1 MLALIKEKLSW
12 TLVRHFLEAIIAV
25 EILSFLA
32 YFYPPVGH
40 WAAIIGWLVVLILS
54 WKNLSSGLLVLLV
67 DLLIDSKGYL
77 LFFPIGGFKLSWR
90 IGVWAIVMVVWFVKL
105 LWQAYQQKTL
115 SLDYQRL
122 KTAGLLPLA
131 AMLFFGTVSAI
142 IQHCQSSNIFF
153 DANGWLFWL
162 IILPVMSVAKWPLK
176 RLMAA
181 LMAGLLWLVAKTAL
195 LLYIFG
201 HSSSAFLSIV
211 YRWVRDTQVG
221 EITKM
226 SAQFYR
232 VFIQSQVYLLIILAI
247 AAWLLARQMP
257 IKNWF
262 KWLWQSGWS
271 YLLILSLSLFPLI
284 IGFSRSFWFG
294 LAVIGLFLLVMVWR
308 YYGWSIVWRW
318 LIASFIALILALIM
332 IVVIVRFPWP
342 KPQLSFDAGTLLEER
357 LGDLG
362 GEAGA
367 SSRWALLPKMTEAI
381 KKQPIFGHGFG
392 ATITYQSAD
401 PRVLAINNGGNYT
414 TYAFEWGWLD
424 IAFKFG
430 LLWAIWY
437 FWWLN
442 RIAII
447 SWRQGV
453 LGQALTIG
461 LLVLLAVHLFSPY
474 LNHPLGIGY
483 LSAMLTWLTVKK
495 YD

>member
-1 MLALIKEKLSW
+1 MLAAIKEKISW
-12 TLVRHFLEAIIAV
+12 PLVRHYLEAIVVV

-32 YFYPPVGH
+32 YFYPTVGH
-40 WAAIIGWLVVLILS
+40 IAAIVGWLIVLILS
-54 WKNLSSGLLVLLV
+54 WKDLRTGLLVLLV

-77 LFFPIGGFKLSWR
+77 LFLPIGGFKLSWR
-90 IGVWAIVMVVWFVKL
+90 IGVWVIIMMVWLVKS
-105 LWQAYQQKTL
+105 LWQAYRQKTAW
-115 SLDYQRL
+115 LDFGRL
-122 KTAGLLPLA
+122 KTAGLIPLII
-131 AMLFFGTVSAI
+131 MLVFGTVSAI
-142 IQHCQSSNIFF
+142 VQHCQPSNIFF

-162 IILPVMSVAKWPLK
+162 IILPVMSIKSWPLDK
-176 RLMAA
+176 LWASVT
-181 LMAGLLWLVAKTAL
+181 AGISWLIAKTAI
-195 LLYIFG
+195 LLYVFG
-201 HSSSAFLSIV
+201 HFSSAMITIV

-232 VFIQSQVYLLIILAI
+232 VFIQSQVYLLIVLAI
-247 AAWLLARQMP
+247 VAWLLASELP
-257 IKNWF
+257 IKGWF
-262 KWLWQSGWS
+262 KWLWKKGWG
-271 YLLILSLSLFPLI
+271 YLLVLSLTLFPLI

-294 LAVIGLFLLVMVWR
+294 LAVIGLFLLISVWR
-308 YYGWSIVWRW
+308 RYGWSIVWRW
-318 LIASFIALILALIM
+318 VVTSIIALVLSLAV

-342 KPQLSFDAGTLLEER
+342 NPQLSFDAGTLLEER
-357 LGDLG
+357 LGDLSS
-362 GEAGA
+362 EAGA

-381 KKQPIFGHGFG
+381 RQQPIVGHGFG

-401 PRVLAINNGGNYT
+401 PRALEISNGGSYT

-430 LLWAIWY
+430 LFWAIWY
-437 FWWLN
+437 FIWLG
-442 RIAII
+442 RTAFV

-453 LGQALTIG
+453 LGQSLAIG

-483 LSAMLTWLTVKK
+483 LSAMLAWLTAKK